1 MNQLFESGVLAA
13 FLIFAWSRPTRKA
26 WLLSAVAGMALG
38 SYCGPPFAGYC
49 GIPGGILPKLVHLFF
64 YWGLGAIL
72 TGPLVPLLD
81 RHIRFSSSLAR
92 LRDML
97 VPPLFVVLSSLS
109 LHAMIL
115 LRPATYDRFLYAFDG
130 SLGFQPGFWAA
141 KVLMHNYWLGVVCNA
156 AYFQLPLALTLAYLV
171 EKKRSRNSAR
181 RALWLFLLI
190 GIVGFACY
198 QILPAVGSAAAMP
211 GVFPSAEPR
220 LEPADIKPV
229 DALTGVRNCIP
240 SLHTSWMVALW
251 WIAAPRRRWL
261 RMVVA
266 ALLGCALFCT
276 LAFHYFI
283 DMVVALP
290 FTVALFALTQHHRVR
305 SDPIRRE
312 TIRWSVS
319 LFFGWLLL
327 LRFCVTVFLISPLLS
342 WAAIATSVALS
353 IGWHSRLLG
362 AAQAQTTRLHSKNL
376 SSSTALK
383 STRNTE
389 RTTNPTRRFTESA
402 RPIKAGNTTT
412 I

>member
-1 MNQLFESGVLAA
+1 MNQLVESSMLAA
-13 FLIFAWSRPTRKA
+13 FLVFAWSRPTRKA
-26 WLLSAVAGMALG
+26 WLLSAVAAMALG
-38 SYCGPPFAGYC
+38 CYCGPPFTRYC

-72 TGPLVPLLD
+72 SGPFVPFLD
-81 RHIRFSSSLAR
+81 RHIPLSSSLGR
-92 LRDML
+92 WRDML

-171 EKKRSRNSAR
+171 EKKRSRDSAR

-198 QILPAVGSAAAMP
+198 QVLPAVGSAAAMP
-211 GVFPSAEPR
+211 GVFPTAEPR
-220 LEPADIKPV
+220 LQPADIQPV

-261 RMVVA
+261 RIVVA

-290 FTVALFALTQHHRVR
+290 FTVALFALTQHHRTR
-305 SDPIRRE
+305 SDRIRRE
-312 TIRWSVS
+312 TILWSLS
-319 LFFGWLLL
+319 LFFGWLLA
-327 LRFCVTVFLISPLLS
+327 LRFSVTVFLISPWLP
-342 WAAIATSVALS
+342 WAAIAATVALS
-353 IGWHSRLLG
+353 VGLHSR
-362 AAQAQTTRLHSKNL
+362 AVREAQTTRLHSKSF
-376 SSSTALK
+376 SSSTPLR

-389 RTTNPTRRFTESA
+389 RTTNPIGRFTASA

-412 I
+412 T